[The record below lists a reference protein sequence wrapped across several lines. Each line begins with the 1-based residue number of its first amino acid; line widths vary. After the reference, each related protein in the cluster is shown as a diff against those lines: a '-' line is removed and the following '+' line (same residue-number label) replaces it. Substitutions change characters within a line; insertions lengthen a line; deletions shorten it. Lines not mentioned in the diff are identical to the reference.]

1 MKKLIFLIFP
11 LLLVSCGK
19 NTDSTVIIEEISPD
33 PVTIVPV
40 EQVNTSEKLQREI
53 LAKPD
58 PIAKNPE
65 EEPETDDMTQEIDQL
80 IDDLISEL

>member
-19 NTDSTVIIEEISPD
+19 NTDSTVIMEEISPD

-40 EQVNTSEKLQREI
+40 EQVNTSEKPQREI

-58 PIAKNPE
+58 PIAKNPV

-80 IDDLISEL
+80 IDDLISDL